1 MLVGT
6 LYVGGASF
14 LEMVKSIAKKFYR
27 GLLFIVL
34 LAILMLCTILF
45 ITFLA
50 DPSRMIETIK
60 GTFGIT

>member
-1 MLVGT
+1 MG
-6 LYVGGASF
+6 
-14 LEMVKSIAKKFYR
+14 MVKSFAKKFYR

-34 LAILMLCTILF
+34 LAVLMLCTILF

>member
-1 MLVGT
+1 
-6 LYVGGASF
+6 
-14 LEMVKSIAKKFYR
+14 MVKSFAQKFYR

-34 LAILMLCTILF
+34 LAVLMLCTILL

-60 GTFGIT
+60 ATFGIT